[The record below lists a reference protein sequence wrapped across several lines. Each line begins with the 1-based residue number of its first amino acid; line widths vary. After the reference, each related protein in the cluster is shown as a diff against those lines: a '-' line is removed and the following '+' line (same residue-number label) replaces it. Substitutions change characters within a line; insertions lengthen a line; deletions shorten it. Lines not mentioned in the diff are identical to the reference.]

1 MKTLPLIFATLAL
14 SATIAVAET
23 NPRWIRQNSISPDGQ
38 KIAFVYQ
45 GDIFIV
51 SSEGGEA
58 MQLTTNEAHDTEP
71 IWSPDGK
78 YIVFASYREAS
89 KDIWAMPSKGGTPY
103 RLTDFGGRETPF
115 TISPQ
120 GRLYFGA
127 NIQEDLKS
135 NAFPGDNKLYS
146 IDFQKSLDAAMAGKA
161 LPTPVG
167 ELPFTIS
174 NLSINAEG
182 TILYEDLKGYEDSF
196 RKHHTSAVTRDIW
209 QKKDGQFSKLTDF
222 PGEDRNPVWAPDGKS
237 WYYLSEQG
245 DTRKGGP
252 NGEITDSPQVDDWGG
267 DSNIYKNDGT
277 RLTFFEKNPVR
288 YLSISNDGLM
298 AFSWN
303 GDLYTLREGS
313 EPGKL
318 AISLRKDKEE
328 KEHIW
333 KSVSGGADDMAI
345 SPDGKEIAIG
355 GSVDV
360 FATTLELGVTLRIT
374 DTPDQERGVSFGKDG
389 RSIYY
394 ASERGG
400 EWGIYRT
407 ILKDK
412 KDKYFTF
419 ASEIEEERISPAG
432 EICFQPMV
440 SPDGEKVAYLRNRA
454 EIVVANADGSK
465 PKTLLK
471 GANFSYSDGDL
482 PFEWS
487 PDSRWILTTYQG
499 GGRMYNEDIALIN
512 VEDGTLTDLTESG
525 YSDVA
530 FRWAMGGKAMTWES
544 DKAGYR
550 SHGSWGAEG
559 DIYIMFLDDEA
570 FMEFTKSEDV
580 SKIEKLL
587 KSEKEE
593 KKEAKKEERDSA
605 KAAKGK
611 VEPLKMELS
620 RREDRTLR
628 LTHNSG
634 VLGDHWLTPDGQKLY
649 YSVRLE
655 KSMDLCCLDIKKGD
669 IKVIDKDLRGRFYPA
684 PDGESFFVLGSKG
697 VKKIEAKSGSSKNVD
712 FRGEYEYFPDKEREY
727 IFEHCWT
734 QVREKFYVE
743 DMHGVDWEA
752 VGENYRQFL
761 PYITDNYA
769 FQELLSEMLG
779 ELNGSHTGGRY
790 YDGTGVSI
798 GYVGVLFDP
807 AFDGPGLKIA
817 EFLPGSVLLTSAPS
831 LKEGDIIMSIDA
843 KPIPAGQPWYKAFE
857 RKAGKRVLLTIKSGK
872 DEVKLYITPSS
883 SDSQA
888 LYTRWVR
895 RNEQKVKELSGGRIG
910 YVHVKGMNSPSF
922 REVYSKALGKY
933 RGCDALI
940 VDTRHNGGGWLHN
953 DLAVFL
959 NARLY
964 TERRPRGVE
973 MSPEPYDK
981 WIKPSCVLVC
991 EDNYSDAC
999 GFPYLYRSL
1008 GIGKIIGAPVAGTAT
1023 SVWWER
1029 QVDPTLIFG
1038 VPQVGSWSVSEGRFL
1053 ENHQLEP
1060 DIVVYNDPASVM
1072 AGEDKQLEAA
1082 VAEMLKA
1089 SAK

>member
-1 MKTLPLIFATLAL
+1 
-14 SATIAVAET
+14 
-23 NPRWIRQNSISPDGQ
+23 
-38 KIAFVYQ
+38 
-45 GDIFIV
+45 
-51 SSEGGEA
+51 
-58 MQLTTNEAHDTEP
+58 
-71 IWSPDGK
+71 
-78 YIVFASYREAS
+78 
-89 KDIWAMPSKGGTPY
+89 
-103 RLTDFGGRETPF
+103 
-115 TISPQ
+115 
-120 GRLYFGA
+120 
-127 NIQEDLKS
+127 
-135 NAFPGDNKLYS
+135 
-146 IDFQKSLDAAMAGKA
+146 
-161 LPTPVG
+161 
-167 ELPFTIS
+167 
-174 NLSINAEG
+174 
-182 TILYEDLKGYEDSF
+182 
-196 RKHHTSAVTRDIW
+196 
-209 QKKDGQFSKLTDF
+209 
-222 PGEDRNPVWAPDGKS
+222 
-237 WYYLSEQG
+237 
-245 DTRKGGP
+245 
-252 NGEITDSPQVDDWGG
+252 
-267 DSNIYKNDGT
+267 
-277 RLTFFEKNPVR
+277 
-288 YLSISNDGLM
+288 
-298 AFSWN
+298 
-303 GDLYTLREGS
+303 
-313 EPGKL
+313 
-318 AISLRKDKEE
+318 
-328 KEHIW
+328 
-333 KSVSGGADDMAI
+333 
-345 SPDGKEIAIG
+345 
-355 GSVDV
+355 
-360 FATTLELGVTLRIT
+360 
-374 DTPDQERGVSFGKDG
+374 
-389 RSIYY
+389 
-394 ASERGG
+394 
-400 EWGIYRT
+400 
-407 ILKDK
+407 
-412 KDKYFTF
+412 
-419 ASEIEEERISPAG
+419 
-432 EICFQPMV
+432 
-440 SPDGEKVAYLRNRA
+440 
-454 EIVVANADGSK
+454 
-465 PKTLLK
+465 
-471 GANFSYSDGDL
+471 
-482 PFEWS
+482 
-487 PDSRWILTTYQG
+487 
-499 GGRMYNEDIALIN
+499 
-512 VEDGTLTDLTESG
+512 
-525 YSDVA
+525 
-530 FRWAMGGKAMTWES
+530 
-544 DKAGYR
+544 
-550 SHGSWGAEG
+550 
-559 DIYIMFLDDEA
+559 
-570 FMEFTKSEDV
+570 
-580 SKIEKLL
+580 
-587 KSEKEE
+587 
-593 KKEAKKEERDSA
+593 
-605 KAAKGK
+605 
-611 VEPLKMELS
+611 
-620 RREDRTLR
+620 
-628 LTHNSG
+628 
-634 VLGDHWLTPDGQKLY
+634 
-649 YSVRLE
+649 
-655 KSMDLCCLDIKKGD
+655 